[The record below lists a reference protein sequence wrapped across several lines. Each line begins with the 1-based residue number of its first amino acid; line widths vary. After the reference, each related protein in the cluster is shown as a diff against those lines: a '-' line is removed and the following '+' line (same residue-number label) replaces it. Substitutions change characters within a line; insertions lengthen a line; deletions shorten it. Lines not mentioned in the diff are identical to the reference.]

1 MEVPRAYPVGLHVSD
16 VEQHLNAGAVEKQYS
31 TNAMEAEHRTVAK
44 LPYFF
49 YLFYVI

>member
-1 MEVPRAYPVGLHVSD
+1 MSFYVSD
-16 VEQHLNAGAVEKQYS
+16 IEQHLNAGVVEKQNS